1 MRTGKGR
8 QLFMLAKGFIWL
20 ADFSMRLMLFHTF
33 AIFFMCPK
41 DEGVSKKK
49 SYYYFFK
56 SKPTRT
62 PS

>member
-1 MRTGKGR
+1 MRTVRVGS
-8 QLFMLAKGFIWL
+8 FMLAKGFIHT
-20 ADFSMRLMLFHTF
+20 DFSMRLCFF
-33 AIFFMCPK
+33 IRSIFFMCPK